1 MAKTG
6 MIRARTEPEL
16 KSNVERILKKLGMT
30 STEAI
35 NLFYRQIQLRKGLP
49 FDVKIPNKTT
59 LETFKKTDA
68 NIELNTYE
76 ALEEFVEKM
85 RG

>member
-6 MIRARTEPEL
+6 MIRARTEPGL

-49 FDVKIPNKTT
+49 FDVRIPNKTT

-68 NIELNTYE
+68 GIELNTYE
-76 ALEEFVEKM
+76 ILEEFAKKM

>member
-6 MIRARTEPEL
+6 MIRARTEPGL

-49 FDVKIPNKTT
+49 FDVRIPNKTT

-68 NIELNTYE
+68 GIELNTYE
-76 ALEEFVEKM
+76 TLEEFAKKM